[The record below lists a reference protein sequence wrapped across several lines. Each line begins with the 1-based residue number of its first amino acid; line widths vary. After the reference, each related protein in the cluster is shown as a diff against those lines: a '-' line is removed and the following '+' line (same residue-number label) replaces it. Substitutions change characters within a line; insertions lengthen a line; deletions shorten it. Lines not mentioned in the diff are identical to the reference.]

1 MNNSTQNS
9 GNQRMPVMLQIS
21 SAKIGESE
29 VQTVNAR
36 QLHAFL
42 EIGKDFSNWIKDRI
56 EQYSFSENSD
66 FVVFANSGDNSR
78 GGRPAKEY
86 AISIDMAKELAMVE
100 RNEKG
105 KQARQYFIECER
117 QAKQVDPVAALND
130 PAAMRGI
137 LLTYCEK
144 VLTLQEEVKKLEP
157 KAEAL
162 DRIATAEGSL
172 CITDAAKTLQIQ
184 PKKLTKFLLENK
196 WIYQRPMHPNKL
208 GYADK
213 MNQGLLEHKYM
224 SGDKS
229 DGSEWNST
237 QVRITAKG
245 LTKLSQ
251 MLGSSEVAA

>member
-1 MNNSTQNS
+1 MTFS
-9 GNQRMPVMLQIS
+9 GS
-21 SAKIGESE
+21 SEK
-29 VQTVNAR
+29 
-36 QLHAFL
+36 
-42 EIGKDFSNWIKDRI
+42 
-56 EQYSFSENSD
+56 
-66 FVVFANSGDNSR
+66 
-78 GGRPAKEY
+78 GRPAKEY

-117 QAKQVDPVAALND
+117 QAKLVDPMQVLSD
-130 PAAMRGI
+130 PAAMRG
-137 LLTYCEK
+137 LLLGYTEK
-144 VLTLQEEVKKLEP
+144 VIKLEGQVNYLAP

-229 DGSEWNST
+229 DGSEWQST

-245 LTKLSQ
+245 LAKLSQ
-251 MLGSSEVAA
+251 MLGSTEVAA